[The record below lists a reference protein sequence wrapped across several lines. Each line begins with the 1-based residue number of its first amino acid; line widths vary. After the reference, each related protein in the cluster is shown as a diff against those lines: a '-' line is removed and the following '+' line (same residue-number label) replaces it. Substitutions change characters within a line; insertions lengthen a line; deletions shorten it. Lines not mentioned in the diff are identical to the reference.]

1 MATKKRRALSVESL
15 ENREVLSASVGVS
28 AIDALPSLLDKQ
40 LVIAQEQPLAQ
51 PSLST
56 LAPDALANVPA
67 GKIVRPANPG
77 SSEGGLGDTLDVPAL
92 EALFADADSLARLLV
107 SPTDAPA
114 SSPSS
119 SPASE
124 RPAAKQAA
132 LTSPTQV
139 EGWHFLHNYTRK
151 AIRNEEQ
158 RHGPLRD
165 REDLVHQVFV
175 EWREQVG
182 ENDLALGQLLNK
194 DSPERLVLR
203 KAARRVLD
211 HARYVRDRDSQI
223 EGLSDQPAPANSSE
237 AEWRE
242 LQMDVSQGAGNLD
255 PRERQLLELRRQ
267 GMTLDEIG
275 AEVGL
280 AKQRVCEAFVAI
292 IDRLQALYC

>member
-1 MATKKRRALSVESL
+1 MATKKRRPLSIESL
-15 ENREVLSASVGVS
+15 ENREVPSASLGDS
-28 AIDALPSLLDKQ
+28 ALGTLPSLLDKQ
-40 LVIAQEQPLAQ
+40 PVIAQQQPLAQ
-51 PSLST
+51 PSLSG
-56 LAPDALANVPA
+56 LSPDALANIKVGKPTA
-67 GKIVRPANPG
+67 GD
-77 SSEGGLGDTLDVPAL
+77 GLGDALDVPAL
-92 EALFADADSLARLLV
+92 EALFADADSLARLLATPTGDPAA
-107 SPTDAPA
+107 SPTTK
-114 SSPSS
+114 
-119 SPASE
+119 SE
-124 RPAAKQAA
+124 RLTADRPAVAA
-132 LTSPTQV
+132 PTQI

-151 AIRNEEQ
+151 AIRSEEQ
-158 RHGPLRD
+158 RYGPLRD

-182 ENDLALGQLLNK
+182 RNDQALGQLLNK

-203 KAARRVLD
+203 KTARRVLD

-223 EGLSDQPAPANSSE
+223 EDLSDRPAPTSTSE

-242 LQMDVSQGAGNLD
+242 LQLDVSQGAGNLD
-255 PRERQLLELRRQ
+255 SRERQLLELRRQ